1 MAAVMIKL
9 SARARALAATV
20 LLALLVALLSAFT
33 LDHIPDQGEEITI
46 TGGDPA
52 VSRGELSQPW

>member
-1 MAAVMIKL
+1 MAAVMMKL

-33 LDHIPDQGEEITI
+33 LDQIPDQGEEITI